1 MGFEGSVPFKFEKM
15 KGEISLI
22 QKLDA
27 FIRRHHRT
35 KVLRGLLLSF
45 VTLTVGALLF
55 VLLEGLGRFGVA
67 GRTVLFYT
75 FAAAAALVLATQV
88 LWPLAQW
95 ARLSQGLSHEQ
106 AARIVGNH
114 FPEVKDKLLNTLQ
127 LQRQVDNAQGA
138 DVTLLA
144 ASIDQRTASLR
155 PLPFASAVD
164 ISGAARLLRWA
175 APVALVVLA
184 GIWMQPDWVTAPAA
198 RIVQHRTEFIE
209 PAPFTFVLVNDRL
222 DVPAGDAFVVTVET
236 KGDDLP
242 ASVTLESGNGRFR
255 MERVKPHVF
264 RHTFPAVRSNIDFQF
279 LANGWRSVNHTV
291 TPFAVPVLA
300 SLRLQAT
307 PPTYTGLAKM
317 DTRNQGDVTVPEG
330 TPIQWTMQVSDA
342 DSIRFTWNDEAL
354 QTTRTTGKTFSTHAV
369 ATTNSTYWI
378 APVNAQL
385 TGDSLRHRVR
395 VIRDGKPSIRVEES
409 RDSLSRKRMHFT
421 GAVQDDYGFSRLTFV
436 WEVVE
441 RGVATSE
448 ELVAAGGGGAP
459 LSRARVELEVPSGRR
474 GTFYHMWD
482 LREMDWREG
491 DVLEAWFEVWDND
504 AVHGA
509 KRVRSTTTRLEA
521 PSQTDLREER
531 KNAAESLEENL
542 QDAAREAAELR
553 EAMEAMQERLREQGE
568 MTWQDRQAME
578 SLLEQQKD
586 LQEKLEEMRRDNAKK
601 DERANEFSKQE
612 DRILDKQEQLQNM
625 MDDLMSEEMRQLFEQ
640 MEKLMQEM
648 DPEKLQE
655 QLNEMELNHDA
666 MEKELDR
673 ALEQFRQLEWETK
686 MSEAIEDLNRLAEEQ
701 KQLAEDTEFGLDDS
715 DSLKAKQD
723 SLNTAFEQVQKDLEQ
738 LKKDN
743 QELENP
749 NPMMDSSGEENSIK
763 QEMEKSAE
771 QLEKGKE
778 KKASDSQNKAAEQME
793 QLAQQMEAMQQQS
806 ESESASEDMDALRAL
821 LENILTL
828 SFEEELLMSEL
839 KATNEQDPRYVGH
852 GQSQRKLKDDAV
864 MVEDSLFALSMRIP
878 QLASAVSREIGLV
891 NRHMG
896 KALEGFGDRLTAE
909 IAMNQQYVM
918 TSFNNLAL
926 LLDEALQQMQQQQ
939 AQKQPG
945 SGNCEKPG
953 GSGNPSPSPKAGD
966 MKKMQQALG
975 KKLEQMKEKMGE
987 GGNKGQTGQKK
998 PGGMSKE
1005 LAQVAAEQAALRK
1018 MAQER
1023 AKKLNEDGSG
1033 DGNGMKEIA
1042 KQMEELERDLV
1053 NRQVDE
1059 ATLKRQQDL
1068 ITRLLE
1074 AENAERIRGEKEDRT
1089 SRTGDDALR
1098 ADPPQA
1104 TEYLR
1109 RKMNELELLRT
1120 VPAELL
1126 PYYRERVNEYFNT
1139 LELDSQEQ
1147 PDLKP

>member
-209 PAPFTFVLVNDRL
+209 PAPFKFVLVNDRL

-307 PPTYTGLAKM
+307 PPPYTGLAKM

-421 GAVQDDYGFSRLTFV
+421 GSVQDDYGFSRLTFV

-578 SLLEQQKD
+578 SLLEQQKV
-586 LQEKLEEMRRDNAKK
+586 LQEKLEEMQRDNAKK

-640 MEKLMQEM
+640 MEELMQEM

-806 ESESASEDMDALRAL
+806 ESESASEDMGALRAL

-1074 AENAERIRGEKEDRT
+1074 AENAERLRGEKEDRT